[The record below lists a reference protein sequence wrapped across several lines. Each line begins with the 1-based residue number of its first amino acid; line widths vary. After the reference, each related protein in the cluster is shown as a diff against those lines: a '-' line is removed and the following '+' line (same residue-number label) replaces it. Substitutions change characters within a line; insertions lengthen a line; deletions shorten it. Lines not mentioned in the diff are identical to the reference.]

1 MTSCFPTLR
10 RSGAQE
16 KGEKTEEALGKSGTG
31 SWLARNVSDAHST
44 SVCESVASAVESEAA
59 SASTCATSAC
69 AGAGMCPKPG
79 RRPTARRMGSL
90 IANKTCCPSPASASS
105 SSSAPASGAR
115 SRDSSVDTASTAAS
129 VTTPTKRASARG
141 AAAAEKRAREGDED
155 EDEEV
160 AAAAEKIPEVRR
172 LLESSPRKSAKQVR
186 IRVLTRFVRFF
197 ISCYFFYSNN
207 LLISIK

>member
-16 KGEKTEEALGKSGTG
+16 KGEKTEEAQAKSGTG

-44 SVCESVASAVESEAA
+44 SVCESVASAVESEASA
-59 SASTCATSAC
+59 SASNCATSAC

-115 SRDSSVDTASTAAS
+115 SRDSSVDRASTAAS

-172 LLESSPRKSAKQVR
+172 LLESSPRKSTKQVR
-186 IRVLTRFVRFF
+186 I
-197 ISCYFFYSNN
+197 
-207 LLISIK
+207 